1 MTFAIHGSKNGES
14 VVTVRIGPDTAV
26 DKARLLES
34 ICWQVHITNSAGAQ
48 FDVSEFDRFLWL
60 NRATTGRQ
68 TLSAH
73 RAVGHLYDS
82 DYSET

>member
-14 VVTVRIGPDTAV
+14 VVTVRIGPDAAV

-34 ICWQVHITNSAGAQ
+34 VGWQVHITDSAGHQ
-48 FDVSEFDRFLWL
+48 FVVSEFDRFLWI

-68 TLSAH
+68 NLTS
-73 RAVGHLYDS
+73 
-82 DYSET
+82 SEPPRRY